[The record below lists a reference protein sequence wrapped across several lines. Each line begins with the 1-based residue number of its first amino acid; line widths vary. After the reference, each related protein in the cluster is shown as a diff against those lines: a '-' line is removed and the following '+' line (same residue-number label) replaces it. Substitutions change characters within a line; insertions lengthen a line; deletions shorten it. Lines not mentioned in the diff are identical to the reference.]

1 MLTPKR
7 SSAPSVHTK
16 MRGFVR
22 VLIVGWSLSLV
33 GCANVFVGTWKGEC
47 DVGVGS
53 SGVNIPV
60 TMELGNASRDL
71 LSGTGEFEYN
81 DYVFEGAASGRIVEE
96 DAVKLDIEGVA
107 GGYLIVL
114 EIEAEH
120 NAEELEGICGMKDQ
134 DTLYEGDITMTL
146 AGSK

>member
-1 MLTPKR
+1 MLNLER
-7 SSAPSVHTK
+7 SSAPSVRPK
-16 MRGFVR
+16 IRGLVR
-22 VLIVGWSLSLV
+22 VLLIGWSLTFV
-33 GCANVFVGTWKGEC
+33 GCASAFVGTWKGEC

-60 TMELGNASRDL
+60 TMELGDASRDL
-71 LSGTGEFEYN
+71 VSGTGEFEYN
-81 DYVFEGAASGRIVEE
+81 DYVFEGAASGRVVDDE
-96 DAVKLDIEGVA
+96 AVKIDIEGVA